1 MDYNPVTIRSFR
13 PLSDAV
19 SECGASERFRP
30 LSPPAPSGRPHL
42 RPESAATPGK
52 VDYAVLG
59 EPFLSIALRKDSTL
73 QILADLNKPDSASL
87 GFAQTAILYVPT
99 LKKSK
104 ETMDSLLNASCRFA
118 VEQPEQA
125 ICILEKENIFT
136 FGMLTP
142 ESIER
147 CKIDYKTVSEAQE
160 NILHFL
166 QLIEQYEPKALGGK
180 MPDEQFYK

>member
-1 MDYNPVTIRSFR
+1 MW
-13 PLSDAV
+13 
-19 SECGASERFRP
+19 
-30 LSPPAPSGRPHL
+30 APYYTLHKIMQGL
-42 RPESAATPGK
+42 LAGK